1 MILTTHSALGLPV
14 IMDRFNAMRVFTRI
28 VELGGFAKAAESLH
42 VPRASVTIMIKQLEA
57 HLGVQLLQRTTR
69 QVSTTPDGKAYYLRC
84 VSLLADLEEAEAAF
98 SSKGIEPK
106 GLLRIDVPVSLGRMI
121 VIPALPEFTRRYP
134 QIRLEIGMSDR
145 PVDLIREGVDCVL
158 RAGAA
163 LDDALVARPLGSL
176 TQITCASREYL
187 KRYGTPLDL
196 HDLRQHQV
204 IEYFATRASKRYGLE
219 FMADGELDD
228 YGMERSIAVSSA
240 EGYVAACDAGFGLI
254 QVPRYHVAAQLR
266 TGALIE
272 VLREYRPPPL
282 PLTALYP
289 PHRQL
294 SRRVRVFVDWLVE
307 LCAHPDIR
315 DRLVS

>member
-1 MILTTHSALGLPV
+1 
-14 IMDRFNAMRVFTRI
+14 MDRFNAMRVFTRI
-28 VELGGFAKAAESLH
+28 VELGGFAKAADSLH
-42 VPRASVTIMIKQLEA
+42 MPRASVTILIKQLEA

-84 VSLLADLEEAEAAF
+84 VSLLADLDDAEAAF
-98 SSKGIEPK
+98 SSTGAEPK
-106 GLLRIDVPVSLGRMI
+106 GLLRVDLPVSLGRMV

-134 QIRLEIGMSDR
+134 QVRLEIGMSDR

-163 LDDALVARPLGSL
+163 LDEALVARPLGSL

-187 KRYGTPLDL
+187 QQHGTPLQLEDL
-196 HDLRQHQV
+196 AHHQV
-204 IEYFATRASKRYGLE
+204 IEYFSASTSKRYGLE
-219 FMADGELDD
+219 FVGEGGAPDHGLACSISVNSAD
-228 YGMERSIAVSSA
+228 
-240 EGYVAACDAGFGLI
+240 GYVAACEAGFGLI
-254 QVPRYHVAAQLR
+254 QVPRYHIAGQLR
-266 TGALIE
+266 SGTLVE
-272 VLREYRPPPL
+272 VLRRHRPPPL
-282 PLTALYP
+282 ALTALYP

-307 LCAHPDIR
+307 LCDHPDIR